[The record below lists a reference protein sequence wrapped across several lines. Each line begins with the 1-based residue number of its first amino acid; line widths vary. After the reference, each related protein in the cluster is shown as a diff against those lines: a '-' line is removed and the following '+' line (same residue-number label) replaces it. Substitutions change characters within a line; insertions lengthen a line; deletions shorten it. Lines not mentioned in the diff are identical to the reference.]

1 MQNKTGGKR
10 GPQNTRVYAPTHHAG
25 ASPAAGGGQAPGKK
39 NETRASASKQE
50 NRQNKGGAGQ
60 APSAAGP
67 DKPQARYHAEQTVY
81 APKRQQ
87 TRQQAYQ
94 PSKGSRQ
101 PPVVPGGR
109 AMKDN
114 GPKKA
119 GQKRNPKKKGGPAG
133 TYVSIQ
139 HLESIADTQKAQER
153 ERERLK
159 KLEEKKNRQPP
170 DPKKALAYAIT
181 AVCLVALLLLGY
193 FLFLLQT
200 VEVEGNEQYPAE
212 RIIELSGLT
221 AGTHLLLC
229 DLDGV
234 KANVESNPY
243 LAVASVSLKWPRSIR
258 IAVVERQETAAIQS
272 QDYDVIIDD
281 TGHVLSIGKSS
292 DLSHLLLVTG
302 MSNIGFAINE
312 KIGTSSD
319 LQTQTL
325 LSLIAEL
332 EKLELL
338 QEVQRADLANPLH
351 VCLYTKDN
359 IEVVLGQPDGLSE
372 KLAWMRDALPS
383 LRKSG
388 ATGGTLDVS
397 AKGGAIYSPP
407 GAAQPLEE
415 EELTTEEP
423 TTGEPTTGEPTTEEP
438 LPPEPPGA
446 Q

>member
-1 MQNKTGGKR
+1 MQNKAGGKR

-25 ASPAAGGGQAPGKK
+25 ASPAAGGGRTPGKK
-39 NETRASASKQE
+39 NETRTAPVSKPE
-50 NRQNKGGAGQ
+50 NRQDKERPGH
-60 APSAAGP
+60 APSAAGA
-67 DKPQARYHAEQTVY
+67 DKPRTKQAEQTVY
-81 APKRQQ
+81 APKR
-87 TRQQAYQ
+87 RQQASQ
-94 PSKGSRQ
+94 PAQQLPKARQVPGAQNRAIPDNRSKGSGQR
-101 PPVVPGGR
+101 R
-109 AMKDN
+109 NA
-114 GPKKA
+114 KKV
-119 GQKRNPKKKGGPAG
+119 GGPAG

-139 HLESIADTQKAQER
+139 HLESIADAQKAQER

-159 KLEEKKNRQPP
+159 RQEEKKNKQPL
-170 DPKKALAYAIT
+170 DPKKALAYAI
-181 AVCLVALLLLGY
+181 ASVSLVALLLLGY

-229 DLDGV
+229 DLDSV
-234 KANVESNPY
+234 KANIESNPY
-243 LAVASVSLKWPRSIR
+243 LAVASVSLKWPRSIH
-258 IAVVERQETAAIQS
+258 IAIVERQETAAIQS

-312 KIGTSSD
+312 KIGKSSD
-319 LQTQTL
+319 LQTKTL
-325 LSLIAEL
+325 LSLIEEL

-338 QEVQRADLANPLH
+338 KEVQRADLANPLH

-415 EELTTEEP
+415 EQPEPTTEEP
-423 TTGEPTTGEPTTEEP
+423 TTEEP
-438 LPPEPPGA
+438 PPPETPGA
-446 Q
+446 